1 MKLKEFKEIVN
12 RIHPMYD
19 NVEVS
24 FICHSKEYFVRD
36 IENDIEWYEDD
47 MNDNIKR
54 VDITVE

>member
-19 NVEVS
+19 NTDVTVIIKGKAHNIEV
-24 FICHSKEYFVRD
+24 V
-36 IENDIEWYEDD
+36 EWYEEWTE
-47 MNDNIKR
+47 NKR